1 MKHGRFWIQYVFV
14 DARAYMSLFFAI
26 RSGDWHLRMS
36 RAKSTAAV
44 FTEFDHPNLP
54 KTHFQPHF

>member
-1 MKHGRFWIQYVFV
+1 MFV